1 MSVMMRSLSI
11 LALALLVVACAKG
24 TDDLRDWTAEV
35 REREPEPID
44 PIPPIRTPEVVSYEA
59 MELRDPF
66 QPTRSAS
73 EEQEE
78 EEVASEE
85 GGGLRPD
92 PDRRKEY
99 LESFPLDTLDMVGT
113 ISIDDVQYALIQDN
127 ESVVHR
133 VRESNYMGQNHG
145 LVLDVQP
152 SHVEVREI
160 VQDGRGGW
168 QERRV
173 RVAMAEDE

>member
-1 MSVMMRSLSI
+1 MSLMMRSLSV
-11 LALALLVVACAKG
+11 LALALLLVACQQG
-24 TDDLRDWTAEV
+24 TDDLRDWTAQV
-35 REREPEPID
+35 RDREPDPIE

-66 QPTRSAS
+66 QLAGRSA
-73 EEQEE
+73 EEEE
-78 EEVASEE
+78 EEVAAE

-99 LESFPLDTLDMVGT
+99 LEGFPLDTLDMVGT
-113 ISIDDVQYALIQDN
+113 LTIDGTQYALIQDN

-133 VRESNYMGQNHG
+133 VREGNYMGQNHG
-145 LVLDVQP
+145 QVQSVQP
-152 SHVEVREI
+152 GHVEVREI

-168 QERRV
+168 VERRV
-173 RVAMAEDE
+173 RVAMAED

>member
-1 MSVMMRSLSI
+1 MSVMMRCLSV
-11 LALALLVVACAKG
+11 LALALLIVGCQRG
-24 TDDLRDWTAEV
+24 TEDLREWTDQV
-35 REREPEPID
+35 RQREPDPIE

-66 QPTRSAS
+66 QAARQA
-73 EEQEE
+73 EEEEE
-78 EEVASEE
+78 EEVAGE

-99 LESFPLDTLDMVGT
+99 LEGFPLDTLDMVGT
-113 ISIDDVQYALIQDN
+113 ITIDGVQYALIQDN

-133 VRESNYMGQNHG
+133 VREGNYMGQNHG
-145 LVLDVQP
+145 LVLNVQP

-168 QERRV
+168 VERRV
-173 RVAMAEDE
+173 RVAMAED